1 MTAALPSHPRRIA
14 VIGCPGAGKSTLSR
28 ALAERLRLPLHHLDQ
43 LWWQPGWVET
53 TMDDFD
59 EKLHAI
65 LDTDAWII
73 DGNYSRTLE
82 ARVSRADLVIHLDYP
97 RWLCLSRAVRRI
109 LASHGR
115 SRPDMAP
122 GCPERLDREFLTYI
136 WHFRRDVRPRLAA
149 VLDDYPG
156 RCATCRSPREA
167 ERLLARLA
175 PSPEPPSTPSSQ
187 PNPSLQP

>member
-1 MTAALPSHPRRIA
+1 MTAALPRHPQRIA

-53 TMDDFD
+53 TWDDFD

-97 RWLCLSRAVRRI
+97 RRLCLWRALRRI

-122 GCPERLDREFLTYI
+122 GCPERLDLEFLTYI

-156 RCATCRSPREA
+156 RCVTCRSPREA
-167 ERLLARLA
+167 ERLLARLTA
-175 PSPEPPSTPSSQ
+175 PEPLPTSSQ
-187 PNPSLQP
+187 PPTSPSQP